1 MEKEKSKEY
10 KEHEFMKESLYGK
23 VFERINLQSIGY
35 YVKEGSN
42 LKKRNHSSFTER
54 ECLAEM
60 ELQEKLLQFLD
71 EETMN
76 KIYPVVTHY
85 SAAKEEIQFSL
96 GMKAGAKLMM
106 LLVCD
111 SEYDC

>member
-1 MEKEKSKEY
+1 MRQRFS
-10 KEHEFMKESLYGK
+10 
-23 VFERINLQSIGY
+23 
-35 YVKEGSN
+35 
-42 LKKRNHSSFTER
+42 
-54 ECLAEM
+54 EM
-60 ELQEKLLQFLD
+60 ELQGKLLQFLD

-96 GMKAGAKLMM
+96 GMKAGAKLML

>member
-1 MEKEKSKEY
+1 MRMRQRFS
-10 KEHEFMKESLYGK
+10 
-23 VFERINLQSIGY
+23 
-35 YVKEGSN
+35 
-42 LKKRNHSSFTER
+42 
-54 ECLAEM
+54 EM
-60 ELQEKLLQFLD
+60 ELQGKLLQFLD

-96 GMKAGAKLMM
+96 GMKAGAKLML